1 MLRVPLRARCD
12 DVKKLFRG
20 RRAVSPVIAAVLMIM
35 VAIIGMSLLFAFFVN
50 YTTDFQLG
58 RGSSV
63 LESFVI
69 EDVWIKDSTTVEI
82 WVYNVGKVELEISNF
97 YVNDFLE
104 NVGNV
109 DVEVGKHEKLSV
121 ELQRE
126 LKPNIVYVFKLVTAR
141 GSAVEGSYSWE

>member
-1 MLRVPLRARCD
+1 MKRLL
-12 DVKKLFRG
+12 KG

-35 VAIIGMSLLFAFFVN
+35 VAIIGMSFLFAFFVG

-58 RGSSV
+58 SGSAV

-69 EDVWIKDSTTVEI
+69 EDVWIRDSGNVEV
-82 WVYNVGKVELEISNF
+82 WVYNVGKVELEIANF

-104 NVGNV
+104 NAGSVE
-109 DVEVGKHEKLSV
+109 VEVGDHEKLSV

-126 LKPNIVYVFKLVTAR
+126 LEPNIVYVFKLVTAR